1 MFQIENDELKMQLSE
16 RVSQVKDSVS
26 CLHANA
32 LRGLIG
38 DHAQSLCDL
47 FDGCDNLPLVDF
59 DEVVEYFNDELNL
72 HHLW

>member
-1 MFQIENDELKMQLSE
+1 MFKIENDELKPQLSE
-16 RVSQVKDSVS
+16 RVSHIKNSMH

-47 FDGCDNLPLVDF
+47 FDGYNNLPLVDF
-59 DEVVEYFNDELNL
+59 DEVVEYFNDELKL